1 MRNVSDDD
9 PGVPTGS
16 GAATPPPGL
25 LSRVVRS
32 QSVAYVVVGCVN
44 TAIGF
49 GLFVVWMTVLGD
61 DDLYAVAVA
70 AAYSM
75 SIVIAFVLHRT
86 LVFRVRGHLLRDFVG
101 FVGVNAGGF
110 VLNLALMALAVSI
123 FRFAPIPSQ
132 FVVTG
137 IVAATSY
144 FGHRHVSFRRAPA
157 PPGDAEVV
165 LSRTRG

>member
-1 MRNVSDDD
+1 MRNVSDDA
-9 PGVPTGS
+9 GVPTGS
-16 GAATPPPGL
+16 GPATPPPGL
-25 LSRVVRS
+25 LARVVRS

-49 GLFVVWMTVLGD
+49 GLFVVWMTALGD
-61 DDLYAVAVA
+61 DDLYAIAVA

-86 LVFRVRGHLLRDFVG
+86 LVFRVRGHLVRDFVG

-110 VLNLALMALAVSI
+110 VLNLALMALAVSV